1 MKNAQRRPLW
11 IVAVILAMP
20 LAMPGQQA
28 DNSQQAPPSLKQ
40 PNGQQGQPPAQGQ
53 NGQAPNGN
61 GQAANSQPAAPA
73 YQPTPDEVKAAQKI
87 QAELDPDQT
96 IQLVQDFEK
105 KYPNSPILTDLY
117 FFAANAYQQKNDVQ
131 KSIEYGEKSLKIQPN
146 NLRSL
151 VLLTTLL
158 PQPQDMQGS
167 DQDKDNKLKETETDA
182 NKSLQLLQ
190 TLQKPATTPDDQFQ
204 KLKANVTSEVHSSL
218 GMVHLQRALENLAGP
233 DPAELGKAEA
243 EYKLAVLSP
252 EPNPQDYYRLGEVY
266 ERENK
271 ADDAIDAFTKS
282 GNLAQ
287 GTMIQTL
294 ANQQI
299 QQLKAAKAKT
309 AQPPAS
315 H

>member
-61 GQAANSQPAAPA
+61 GQAANSQPVAPA

-271 ADDAIDAFTKS
+271 AGDAIDAFTKS

>member
-1 MKNAQRRPLW
+1 MVEALRKPIW
-11 IVAVILAMP
+11 IVAVIMALPFAMS
-20 LAMPGQQA
+20 GQQS

-40 PNGQQGQPPAQGQ
+40 PNAQQGQQPAQGQ
-53 NGQAPNGN
+53 NGQAPNG
-61 GQAANSQPAAPA
+61 QPAVPA
-73 YQPTPDEVKAAQKI
+73 YQPTPDEVKAARAI
-87 QAELDPDQT
+87 QSELDPDRT

-105 KYPNSPILTDLY
+105 QYPKSPFLTDLY

-131 KSIEYGEKSLKIQPN
+131 KSIEYGEKSVKLQPN

-182 NKSLQLLQ
+182 NKALQLLQ
-190 TLQKPATTPDDQFQ
+190 TLPKPANTPDDQFQ

-218 GMVHLQRALENLAGP
+218 GMVHLQRALEDLSGP

-299 QQLKAAKAKT
+299 QQLKAAKAKA
-309 AQPPAS
+309 AQPAS